1 MIHLVL
7 FLSEFMQS
15 LIFFSG
21 SGNYGKWMKN
31 TTCNVTCGDGFEM
44 WTRKCESPTP
54 AYGGHNCSK
63 RGEGEKWKSCR
74 KTPCKYVLTG
84 ILN

>member
-1 MIHLVL
+1 
-7 FLSEFMQS
+7 
-15 LIFFSG
+15 
-21 SGNYGKWMKN
+21 MKH
-31 TTCNVTCGDGFEM
+31 TTCDVTCGDGFEM

-84 ILN
+84 ILNYVWFQHRPEISIVCTLIVY